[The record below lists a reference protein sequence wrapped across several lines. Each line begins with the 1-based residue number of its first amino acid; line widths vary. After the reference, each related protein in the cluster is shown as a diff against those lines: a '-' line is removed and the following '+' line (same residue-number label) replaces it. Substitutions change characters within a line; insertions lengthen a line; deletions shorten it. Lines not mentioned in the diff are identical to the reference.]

1 MAEYS
6 FDVVYRVDEQ
16 ELSNAINQTLKEA
29 STRFDFRGATIE
41 IEREKDGIHMASSDE
56 MKLNQLIDMLQSKLV
71 KREISLKAFKFG
83 EFEKNI
89 SGRVKCKVTTQNGLS
104 TEQCK
109 TVTKLIKD
117 SALKVTT
124 RQQGD
129 AVRVT
134 GKSKDDL
141 QAVMKMLRQSEIDF
155 AVTFDNYR

>member
-6 FDVVYRVDEQ
+6 FDVVYKIDEQ
-16 ELSNAINQTLKEA
+16 ELSNAISQTLKEA
-29 STRFDFRGATIE
+29 GTRFDFRGAVIE
-41 IEREKDGIHMASSDE
+41 IEREKDGLKMTASDE

-71 KREISLKAFKFG
+71 KRNISLKAFKFN

-89 SGRVKCKVTTQNGLS
+89 SGKVKCAVSSQSGLS

-109 TVTKLIKD
+109 VVTKLIKD
-117 SALKVTT
+117 SNLKVTT

-134 GKSKDDL
+134 GKNKDDL
-141 QAVMKMLRQSEIDF
+141 QQVMKILRESDIDF
-155 AVTFDNYR
+155 AVSFDNYR